1 MYEKSWN
8 SDWKNKEWVQE
19 KGHPNQKSALLEL
32 LQKANQKWKKW
43 KKWNT
48 SKLQIKSKKEE
59 RNIPFL
65 LDEKEEKMEL
75 IWLVLS
81 LSFLISKSENNFG
94 FEKKYV

>member
-1 MYEKSWN
+1 MGPREGTPKPKECSAGAFTKS
-8 SDWKNKEWVQE
+8 
-19 KGHPNQKSALLEL
+19 KS
-32 LQKANQKWKKW
+32 KMKKW

-81 LSFLISKSENNFG
+81 LSFLILKSKNNFG
-94 FEKKYV
+94 FEKKVCLNAIKIPFQ